1 VYLMQEP
8 MAEAGARRRNLGP
21 GDVLTL
27 HYLFHPERDDPVLDL
42 LAARSLLYAK
52 IIEKEEMT
60 AGAGQF
66 PHLKNEMETGRIAD
80 ALGFEDCRRLY
91 PLVRRSSMAKARR
104 IVLDYMDRQGKRS

>member
-1 VYLMQEP
+1 MGPLPWKPATCALLWRLLKRRAAAHARVRPVYLMQEP

-52 IIEKEEMT
+52 LLEKEEMI
-60 AGAGQF
+60 GQAGQF

-80 ALGFEDCRRLY
+80 
-91 PLVRRSSMAKARR
+91 
-104 IVLDYMDRQGKRS
+104 